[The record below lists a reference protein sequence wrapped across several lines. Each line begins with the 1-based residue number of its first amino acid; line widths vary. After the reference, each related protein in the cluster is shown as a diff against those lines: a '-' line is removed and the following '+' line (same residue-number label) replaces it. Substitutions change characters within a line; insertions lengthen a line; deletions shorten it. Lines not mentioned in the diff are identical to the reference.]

1 MYFNTINNHEYRTC
15 MKSIFTDK
23 DIVPN
28 EIDLKLALADTFI
41 FWQQIEN
48 FTLLHCPSTKAG
60 WYFSGTKYGWGYR
73 ISDANRVLVYLLPR
87 SGYFKVGLV
96 FGKKALTVIQNSKV
110 ADSIKQE
117 LSITKAFAEGTG
129 IRLNITDASLLSDIL
144 LLITIKIAN

>member
-1 MYFNTINNHEYRTC
+1 
-15 MKSIFTDK
+15 MKSVFCDK
-23 DIVPN
+23 DNLPS
-28 EIDLKLALADTFI
+28 EIDWKLALAETFI
-41 FWQQIEN
+41 FWQEIEK
-48 FTLLHCPSTKAG
+48 FTLLQYPTAKSG

-110 ADSIKQE
+110 ADIIKQE
-117 LSITKAFAEGTG
+117 LSTTKAFAEGTG

-144 LLITIKIAN
+144 LLITIKVAN

>member
-1 MYFNTINNHEYRTC
+1 MNSVFCDKGNTPCE
-15 MKSIFTDK
+15 
-23 DIVPN
+23 V
-28 EIDLKLALADTFI
+28 DLKLALADTFI
-41 FWQQIEN
+41 LWQQIEN

-60 WYFSGTKYGWGYR
+60 WCFSGTKYGWGYR
-73 ISDANRVLVYLLPR
+73 IIDANRVLVYLLPR
-87 SGYFKVGLV
+87 SGYFKVGPV